1 LFDRVWLA
9 EGEKELGIDISDEA
23 IKQMKD
29 NIVFTDKECVAFRN
43 DLFLSSPKAGSL
55 GAGRV
60 AVNFSKL

>member
-29 NIVFTDKECVAFRN
+29 NIVFTDKECVISVMTC
-43 DLFLSSPKAGSL
+43 FLL
-55 GAGRV
+55 
-60 AVNFSKL
+60 L